1 MLTVLRYLLLI
12 VTATLDHFCPE
23 FCLPHNDRVAQGTD
37 MAAVS
42 AHRPLDGDTKDGD
55 TKKSE
60 LRESAKR
67 PWRQHGG

>member
-23 FCLPHNDRVAQGTD
+23 FCLPHNDRVTQGTD

-42 AHRPLDGDTKDGD
+42 AHRPLDGD

>member
-23 FCLPHNDRVAQGTD
+23 FCLPHNYRVAQGTD
-37 MAAVS
+37 LAAVS
-42 AHRPLDGDTKDGD
+42 TYRTLDDTKE
-55 TKKSE
+55 SE

-67 PWRQHGG
+67 PWH